1 MIPSKLYIPTSTLN
15 FNNIMASESIS
26 PAIFYSIRGFGYKRF
41 DKVAPNNLDN
51 RIILFDKYPVFNIN
65 NKELENYSLV
75 IEIDTKTIS
84 EDIICEYENGVFYC
98 EETIYLN
105 PFSTQFI
112 FNNESEKRST
122 LSKVEQSLNTKML
135 ALYQNINTLEML
147 NLDVFNWENIDI
159 KDSQKDNS
167 AHISKDRRINKL
179 KGFLYA
185 YLLGANKSLPTVI
198 VELKKSAKE
207 LENVL
212 SSIITSPDN
221 RATYQQEEQLK
232 RIYQSLY
239 NAFLRTDDNFKS
251 LLKQKV
257 EQYKCENF
265 IDILRIEGVLDFW
278 LQKQNIKPKY
288 QFRQFNISNN
298 SSHDEKQKAFDYYI
312 SEITNAINKISV
324 PKKLDVQELPTLL
337 HNNRIDNVQ
346 NKPFLPKLFNGF
358 LAENWNSDE
367 FINGR
372 LDFATAGGNLFKEEL
387 HDNWDNSPYK
397 NYINDLRNNLAS
409 HTSFSVQNTDNLT
422 LKSFGAFCQKGEND
436 IDKLEDYL
444 ISNKIGDFRIAFALW
459 GIVFGFSNMPKTLTN
474 DLFLSDD
481 LDYVSNVYKFIFKQ
495 IHDIELKGTLIRKNK
510 TEYVTVSSK
519 INEVQPLNS
528 LQTNDNTIALVQE
541 LSIFE
546 EFTSRD
552 KIVQKEIITKL
563 NENQIYSLADW
574 NDKKVDSIK
583 WSSNKGQKKLMSLIS
598 KSKNNSKQKKQPI
611 QLKEST
617 LFNTQPEKEFYK
629 DTNVGVLIED
639 LLPNDKKIR
648 KQFKEDLDWFQGN
661 YHEYF
666 DDKKKGKQKGYY
678 FGKPTDNYSV
688 IEKFQ
693 DYLKN
698 KKISNQDWLRKI
710 YTSID
715 TEQIIIKLKQLY
727 S

>member
-26 PAIFYSIRGFGYKRF
+26 PVIFYSSRGFGYKRF

-65 NKELENYSLV
+65 DKELENYSLV
-75 IEIDTKTIS
+75 IEIDTKTIN
-84 EDIICEYENGVFYC
+84 EDIISEYGNGVFYSD
-98 EETIYLN
+98 ETIYFN
-105 PFSTQFI
+105 PFSTHFI
-112 FNNESEKRST
+112 FKNELEKRST
-122 LSKVEQSLNTKML
+122 LLKVEQSLNTKML
-135 ALYQNINTLEML
+135 AIYQNINTVKML
-147 NLDVFNWENIDI
+147 NISVFNWENIDL

-167 AHISKDRRINKL
+167 AHISKDRKINKL

-185 YLLGANKSLPTVI
+185 YLLGANKSLPIEI
-198 VELKKSAKE
+198 VELKKNAKE

-221 RATYQQEEQLK
+221 RASYQQEEQLK
-232 RIYQSLY
+232 RIYQSIY
-239 NAFLRTDDNFKS
+239 NAFLRTDENFKS
-251 LLKQKV
+251 ILKQKV

-265 IDILRIEGVLDFW
+265 IDILRFEGILDYW
-278 LQKQNIKPKY
+278 LQKQNIRPKY
-288 QFRQFNISNN
+288 QIRQFSISSS

-312 SEITNAINKISV
+312 SDIANAINKISV
-324 PKKLDVQELPTLL
+324 SIKISVNDLPILQ
-337 HNNRIDNVQ
+337 HCNRIDNVQ
-346 NKPFLPKLFNGF
+346 NKPFLSKLFNEF
-358 LAENWNSDE
+358 LTENWNSEE

-372 LDFATAGGNLFKEEL
+372 LDFATAGGKLFKEEL
-387 HDNWDNSPYK
+387 QDNWENSPYK
-397 NYINDLRNNLAS
+397 IFINDLRNNIAS
-409 HTSFSVQNTDNLT
+409 HTSFSLQNTDNLT

-495 IHDIELKGTLIRKNK
+495 LHGIELNGKLIRKDN
-510 TEYVTVSSK
+510 TEYVTISSK

-528 LQTNDNTIALVQE
+528 LMTNDNTIALVQE
-541 LSIFE
+541 LSNFE

-552 KIVQKEIITKL
+552 KTVQKEIITKL
-563 NENQIYSLADW
+563 NENEIYSLADW

-598 KSKNNSKQKKQPI
+598 KSKNNSKQKKQSI
-611 QLKEST
+611 QPKEST

-629 DTNVGVLIED
+629 DANVLSFIEK
-639 LLPNDKKIR
+639 LLPTDKKIR
-648 KQFKEDLDWFQGN
+648 KQFKIDLDWFQD
-661 YHEYF
+661 EYKKG
-666 DDKKKGKQKGYY
+666 DSSQYYAKASKENISIIEAYGRYLKKKSYANKL
-678 FGKPTDNYSV
+678 D
-688 IEKFQ
+688 IE
-693 DYLKN
+693 L
-698 KKISNQDWLRKI
+698 I
-710 YTSID
+710 TS
-715 TEQIIIKLKQLY
+715 KLKEFY
-727 S
+727 T

>member
-41 DKVAPNNLDN
+41 DKVDPNNLDN
-51 RIILFDKYPVFNIN
+51 RIILFDKYPVFYIN
-65 NKELENYSLV
+65 DKELENYSLV

-84 EDIICEYENGVFYC
+84 EDIICEYGNGVFYS

-135 ALYQNINTLEML
+135 AIYQNINTVEML
-147 NLDVFNWENIDI
+147 NIPVFNWENIDL

-185 YLLGANKSLPTVI
+185 YLLGANRSLPAVI
-198 VELKKSAKE
+198 VELKKNAKE
-207 LENVL
+207 LKNVL

-221 RATYQQEEQLK
+221 RANYQQEEQLK
-232 RIYQSLY
+232 RLYQSIY
-239 NAFLRTDDNFKS
+239 NAFLITDENFKKI
-251 LLKQKV
+251 LKQKV
-257 EQYKCENF
+257 EQYKCDYF
-265 IDILRIEGVLDFW
+265 IEILRFEGILDFW

-288 QFRQFNISNN
+288 QFRQFNISSN

-324 PKKLDVQELPTLL
+324 PNKLNVQELPILL
-337 HNNRIDNVQ
+337 HSNRIDNVQ
-346 NKPFLPKLFNGF
+346 NKPFLPKLFNEF
-358 LAENWNSDE
+358 LAENWNSEE

-372 LDFATAGGNLFKEEL
+372 LDFATAGGKLFKEEL
-387 HDNWDNSPYK
+387 QDNWDNSPYK
-397 NYINDLRNNLAS
+397 SYINDLRNNLAS

-444 ISNKIGDFRIAFALW
+444 VSNKIGDFRIAFALW

-481 LDYVSNVYKFIFKQ
+481 LDYISNVYKFIFKQ
-495 IHDIELKGTLIRKNK
+495 LHGIELSGTLLRKDN
-510 TEYVTVSSK
+510 TEYKTVSSK
-519 INEVQPLNS
+519 INDVLPLNS
-528 LQTNDNTIALVQE
+528 LMSNDNTIALVQE
-541 LSIFE
+541 LSVFE

-563 NENQIYSLADW
+563 NENEIYSLADW

-598 KSKNNSKQKKQPI
+598 KSKYNSKQKKQPI
-611 QLKEST
+611 QPKEST

-661 YHEYF
+661 YYEYF

-698 KKISNQDWLRKI
+698 KKVSNQDWLRKI

>member
-51 RIILFDKYPVFNIN
+51 RIILFDKYPVFYIN
-65 NKELENYSLV
+65 DKELENYSLV

-84 EDIICEYENGVFYC
+84 EDIICEYGNGVFYS

-135 ALYQNINTLEML
+135 AIYQNINTVEML
-147 NLDVFNWENIDI
+147 NIPVFNWENIDL

-167 AHISKDRRINKL
+167 AHISKDRRVNKL

-185 YLLGANKSLPTVI
+185 YLLGANRSLPAVI
-198 VELKKSAKE
+198 VELKKNAKE

-221 RATYQQEEQLK
+221 RANYQQEEQLK

-239 NAFLRTDDNFKS
+239 NSFLRTDDNFKS
-251 LLKQKV
+251 IVKQKV

-265 IDILRIEGVLDFW
+265 IDILRFEGILDFW

-288 QFRQFNISNN
+288 QFRQFNISSN

-324 PKKLDVQELPTLL
+324 PNKLNVQELPILL
-337 HNNRIDNVQ
+337 HSNRIDNVQ
-346 NKPFLPKLFNGF
+346 NKPFLPKLFNEF
-358 LAENWNSDE
+358 LAENWNSEE

-372 LDFATAGGNLFKEEL
+372 LDFATAGGKLFKEEL
-387 HDNWDNSPYK
+387 QDNWDNSPYK
-397 NYINDLRNNLAS
+397 SYINDLRNNLAS

-444 ISNKIGDFRIAFALW
+444 VSNKIGDFRIAFALW

-481 LDYVSNVYKFIFKQ
+481 LDYISNVYKFIFKQ
-495 IHDIELKGTLIRKNK
+495 LHGIELSGTLLRKDN
-510 TEYVTVSSK
+510 TEYKTVSSK
-519 INEVQPLNS
+519 INDVLPLNS
-528 LQTNDNTIALVQE
+528 LMSNDNTIALVQE
-541 LSIFE
+541 LSVFE

-563 NENQIYSLADW
+563 NENEIYSLADW

-598 KSKNNSKQKKQPI
+598 KSKYNSKQKKQPI
-611 QLKEST
+611 QPKEST

-661 YHEYF
+661 YYEYF

-698 KKISNQDWLRKI
+698 KKVSNQDWLRKI

>member
-1 MIPSKLYIPTSTLN
+1 MIPIKLYIPTSSLN

-26 PAIFYSIRGFGYKRF
+26 PAIFYSFRGFGYKRF

-65 NKELENYSLV
+65 DKELENYSLV

-84 EDIICEYENGVFYC
+84 EDVICEYGNGVFYC
-98 EETIYLN
+98 DETIYLN

-147 NLDVFNWENIDI
+147 TIDVFNWENIDI

-185 YLLGANKSLPTVI
+185 YLLGANKSLPAEI
-198 VELKKSAKE
+198 VELKKNAKE

-221 RATYQQEEQLK
+221 RASYQQEEQLK
-232 RIYQSLY
+232 RIYQLLY

-251 LLKQKV
+251 ILKQKV

-265 IDILRIEGVLDFW
+265 IDILRIEGILDFW

-288 QFRQFNISNN
+288 QFRQFIISSY

-324 PKKLDVQELPTLL
+324 PNKLKVQELPILL
-337 HNNRIDNVQ
+337 HSNRIDNVQ
-346 NKPFLPKLFNGF
+346 NKPFLPKLFNEF
-358 LAENWNSDE
+358 LAENWNSEE

-372 LDFATAGGNLFKEEL
+372 LDFATAGGKLFKEEL
-387 HDNWDNSPYK
+387 QDNWDNSPYK

-409 HTSFSVQNTDNLT
+409 HTPFSLQNTDNLT

-481 LDYVSNVYKFIFKQ
+481 LDYVSNAYKFIFKQ
-495 IHDIELKGTLIRKNK
+495 IHGIELNGTLERKSK

-519 INEVQPLNS
+519 INEVQPLDS
-528 LQTNDNTIALVQE
+528 SMTNDNTIALVQE

-546 EFTSRD
+546 EFTTRD

-563 NENQIYSLADW
+563 NENEIYSLADW

-583 WSSNKGQKKLMSLIS
+583 WSSSKGQKKLMTIIS
-598 KSKNNSKQKKQPI
+598 KSKNNSNPKKQPI
-611 QLKEST
+611 QPKETT

-629 DTNVGVLIED
+629 DANVGVLIED

-661 YHEYF
+661 YQEYF

-678 FGKPTDNYSV
+678 FGKPTDNYAV

-710 YTSID
+710 YSSID

>member
-15 FNNIMASESIS
+15 FNNIMACESIS
-26 PAIFYSIRGFGYKRF
+26 PAMFYSIRGFGYKRF

-51 RIILFDKYPVFNIN
+51 RIVLFDKYPVFDIN
-65 NKELENYSLV
+65 DKELENYSLV

-84 EDIICEYENGVFYC
+84 EDIIIEYRNGVFYSD
-98 EETIYLN
+98 ETIYLN
-105 PFSTQFI
+105 PFSTKFI

-135 ALYQNINTLEML
+135 AIYQNIVTVGML
-147 NLDVFNWENIDI
+147 NISMFKWEDI
-159 KDSQKDNS
+159 ELEDSQKDNS
-167 AHISKDRRINKL
+167 VHISKDRRINKL

-185 YLLGANKSLPTVI
+185 YLLGANKSLPVEI
-198 VELKKSAKE
+198 VELKKNVKE

-212 SSIITSPDN
+212 SSIITNPDN
-221 RATYQQEEQLK
+221 RASYQQEEQLK
-232 RIYQSLY
+232 RLYQSIY
-239 NAFLRTDDNFKS
+239 YTFLRTDENFQS
-251 LLKQKV
+251 ILKQKV

-265 IDILRIEGVLDFW
+265 IDILKFEGIFDYWV
-278 LQKQNIKPKY
+278 QKQNIRQKY
-288 QFRQFNISNN
+288 QFRQFNISSS
-298 SSHDEKQKAFDYYI
+298 SSHEEKQKVFDYYI
-312 SEITNAINKISV
+312 LDLTNAVNRISIPNKL
-324 PKKLDVQELPTLL
+324 KVQDLPILQ
-337 HNNRIDNVQ
+337 HSNRIDSVQ
-346 NKPFLPKLFNGF
+346 NKPFLPKLFNEF
-358 LAENWNSDE
+358 LAENWNSEE

-372 LDFATAGGNLFKEEL
+372 LDFATAGGKLFKEEL
-387 HDNWDNSPYK
+387 QDNWENSPYK

-409 HTSFSVQNTDNLT
+409 HTSFSLQNTDNLT
-422 LKSFGAFCQKGEND
+422 LKSFAAFCQKGEDD

-459 GIVFGFSNMPKTLTN
+459 GILFGFANMPKTLTN

-481 LDYVSNVYKFIFKQ
+481 VDYVSNVYKFIFKQ
-495 IHDIELKGTLIRKNK
+495 VHGVELNGTLVRKNK
-510 TEYVTVSSK
+510 TEYLTVSSK
-519 INEVQPLNS
+519 INEVQPLDS
-528 LQTNDNTIALVQE
+528 SMTNDNTIALVQE

-563 NENQIYSLADW
+563 NENEIFSLADW

-583 WSSNKGQKKLMSLIS
+583 WSSSKGQKKLMTIIS
-598 KSKNNSKQKKQPI
+598 KSKNYSNPKKQPI
-611 QLKEST
+611 QLKETT

-629 DTNVGVLIED
+629 DANVGVLIED

-661 YHEYF
+661 YQDYF
-666 DDKKKGKQKGYY
+666 EDKKKGKQKGYY
-678 FGKPTDNYSV
+678 FGKPTDNYAV

-710 YTSID
+710 YSSID
-715 TEQIIIKLKQLY
+715 TELIIIKLKQLY
-727 S
+727 L